1 MELSTTQNVASINTN
16 MKTNNNLNMVIDAET
31 DNEVNLADLNTIR
44 ESIENMSKFN
54 QIEILRILTNH
65 KEVIINENKYGIHI
79 NLSELSSNII
89 RDLLVYINYVNAQEI
104 ELNNIEK
111 QKQDYKNNYFLK
123 DNKDNTSNSINNKY
137 VTEFSK

>member
-16 MKTNNNLNMVIDAET
+16 MNNNLNMVIDSET

-123 DNKDNTSNSINNKY
+123 DNKDNSSNSIK
-137 VTEFSK
+137 

>member
-1 MELSTTQNVASINTN
+1 MELSTTQNVANTN
-16 MKTNNNLNMVIDAET
+16 MNNNLNIVIDLET

-79 NLSELSSNII
+79 NLSDLSSNII
-89 RDLLVYINYVNAQEI
+89 RDLFVYVNYVNAQEI

-123 DNKDNTSNSINNKY
+123 DNKDNSTNSIK
-137 VTEFSK
+137 

>member
-16 MKTNNNLNMVIDAET
+16 MKTNNNLNMVIDSET

-111 QKQDYKNNYFLK
+111 QKQDNKNNYF
-123 DNKDNTSNSINNKY
+123 SI
-137 VTEFSK
+137 VFLFFF

>member
-1 MELSTTQNVASINTN
+1 MELSTTQNVDSINTN
-16 MKTNNNLNMVIDAET
+16 MNNNLNMVIDSET

-89 RDLLVYINYVNAQEI
+89 RDLLVYTNYVNAQEI

-123 DNKDNTSNSINNKY
+123 DNKDNSSNSIK
-137 VTEFSK
+137 

>member
-1 MELSTTQNVASINTN
+1 
-16 MKTNNNLNMVIDAET
+16 
-31 DNEVNLADLNTIR
+31 
-44 ESIENMSKFN
+44 MSKFN

-89 RDLLVYINYVNAQEI
+89 RDLFVYVNYVNAQEI

-123 DNKDNTSNSINNKY
+123 DNKDNSSNSIK
-137 VTEFSK
+137 